1 MVADEHLV
9 DCLPCVD
16 DHDAVFW
23 RRSEK
28 DVITR
33 LDIVN
38 ASRRSGDYDA
48 GLNGD
53 SEKTIGGREDHDPTH
68 AGNYFKLVPRLPA
81 KSADNITILDPPGC
95 VDWPDAVEHCGVA
108 G

>member
-1 MVADEHLV
+1 MVAGEHLV

-16 DHDAVFW
+16 DHDAVFGC
-23 RRSEK
+23 RSEK

-33 LDIVN
+33 SDIVN
-38 ASRRSGDYDA
+38 SPRRSRDHDA

-53 SEKTIGGREDHDPTH
+53 SEKTIGGREDHDPAQ

-81 KSADNITILDPPGC
+81 KSADNITILDPSGC
-95 VDWPDAVEHCGVA
+95 VDRPDA
-108 G
+108 

>member
-1 MVADEHLV
+1 MIASEHLV
-9 DCLPCVD
+9 DCLPSVD

-38 ASRRSGDYDA
+38 PPRGSRDNDA

-53 SEKTIGGREDHDPTH
+53 SEKTIGGREDHDPAQ
-68 AGNYFKLVPRLPA
+68 AGNYFKFVPRLPPE
-81 KSADNITILDPPGC
+81 SVDNITILDPPGC
-95 VDWPDAVEHCGVA
+95 VHGPDTVEHCGVA
-108 G
+108 